1 LPAVILDS
9 TLREGELFRVFPL
22 DKKLRI
28 AEMLVEAGIRRVE
41 VTVHYP
47 PKTSYEENARVVK
60 LLKDRGAEVV
70 MHGRAYQQDIESMMM
85 YDLDGV
91 AVYLAVS
98 QIHLDHKLGGIGH
111 EEAKRKMLEAVE
123 AVRPFGLKYVRVTYE
138 DASRLFRE
146 RDLQRLDDMLSFSGQ
161 LKSAGATL
169 ISLPDTAG
177 LMTPN
182 EAGEFIAYCA
192 ERSALPVACHF
203 HNDYGLASA
212 NTIKAILAGASEA
225 HTTLLGIGDRNGIA
239 DLYEV
244 VAPLQDVYGHE
255 LGVRREVLARVYRE
269 FSRLTGI
276 PIPWRHPLSEEAS
289 TIRAGV
295 HQSMVIRRP
304 EGYLPPMK
312 IKHDIR
318 SIKFAITPYMS
329 HKLILEIAH
338 LDGLELSDSEAR
350 TIVGNLVAK
359 LLHNGKRAS
368 PRELAKHLS
377 DALGRP
383 ISESLVRKFFGEE
396 KAYLLLKLRPQAD
409 TGRIVSELSRW
420 EEVESIDEVYGSVDL
435 VLRAKLRI
443 NGQTLVDRLRST
455 FARDIEEI
463 NVLITD

>member
-1 LPAVILDS
+1 MPAVILDS

-22 DKKLRI
+22 EKKLRI
-28 AEMLVEAGIRRVE
+28 AELLVEAGVRRVE

-47 PKTSYEENARVVK
+47 PKTSFEENARLVRF
-60 LLKDRGAEVV
+60 LKDHGAEVV
-70 MHGRAYQQDIESMMM
+70 MHGRAYQQDVDSMTK

-98 QIHLDHKLGGIGH
+98 QIHLDHKLGGIGQ
-111 EEAKRKMLEAVE
+111 EEAKQRMLEAVE
-123 AVRPFGLKYVRVTYE
+123 LVKPLGLKYVRVTYE
-138 DASRLFRE
+138 DASRLYSE
-146 RDLQRLDDMLSFSGQ
+146 GDLTRLNDLMDFSHQ
-161 LKSAGATL
+161 LRSAGATL

-177 LMTPN
+177 LMLPN
-182 EAGEFIAYCA
+182 EAGEFISYCV
-192 ERSALPVACHF
+192 ERCALPVACHF

-212 NTIKAILAGASEA
+212 NTIRAILAGASEA

-244 VAPLQDVYGHE
+244 VAPLQDVHGID

-276 PIPWRHPLSEEAS
+276 PIPWRHPLSEEAR

-295 HQSMVIRRP
+295 HQSMVIKKP
-304 EGYLPPMK
+304 EGYIPPMK
-312 IKHDIR
+312 LKHDLESVR
-318 SIKFAITPYMS
+318 FAITPYMS

-338 LDGLELSDSEAR
+338 LDGHELSDAEAR
-350 TIVGNLVAK
+350 AIVGNLVSK
-359 LLHNGKRAS
+359 LLQNGRKAS
-368 PRELAKHLS
+368 PRELAKYLS
-377 DALGRP
+377 EVLGRP
-383 ISESLVRKFFGEE
+383 VNESLVRRFFGEE
-396 KAYLLLKLRPQAD
+396 RAYVLLRLRPQAD
-409 TGRIVSELSRW
+409 TARIVSDLSTW

-443 NGQTLVDRLRST
+443 NGQNLVDRLRSA
-455 FARDIEEI
+455 FPKDIEEI